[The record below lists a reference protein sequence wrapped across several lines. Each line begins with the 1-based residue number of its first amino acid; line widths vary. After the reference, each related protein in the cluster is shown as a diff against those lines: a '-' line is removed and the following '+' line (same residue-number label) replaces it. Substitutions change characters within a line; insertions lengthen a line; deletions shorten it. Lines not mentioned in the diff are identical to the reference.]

1 MPPLITTSNDAPEK
15 VSCDALVV
23 GAFAGDEG
31 VSLSSQAAAVDAALE
46 GGLSDHLSATS
57 FKANV
62 GNVAIV
68 PTLGRLP
75 ARSIAVVGLGDEQGA
90 GRLEIL
96 RSAGVAARKLG
107 DNATVVASSLHS
119 IDRDGDG
126 TSAAA
131 EGFLLGSYR
140 FTRYKSKPKSSTI
153 ERIVFLDDASN
164 DAIQRGSV
172 LAEATTLARD
182 LTNEPASTLYPATL
196 ASHAQEVADA
206 AGLECTVLEEDELVE
221 RGFGGIV
228 TVGRGSENPPRLIEL
243 RYTPHGASGK
253 VILIGKGIT
262 FDSGGLSLK
271 DAKNME
277 TMKTDMGGGAAV
289 IGAMSALSRLRP
301 NVEVIGLVAA
311 AENVPSSHSVKPGDV
326 IRHYGGTTS
335 EVLNT
340 DAEGRLVLADLLAYA
355 SEQGADAVVDAATL
369 TGSIMVALGRKAV
382 GLFSNNDALKEE
394 LCAAAT
400 SAGERV
406 WPMPLYDDYRS
417 ELDSE
422 VADIKNVGSRWGG
435 AILAALFLREFVGKD
450 IAWAHLDIAG
460 PARAESDFDEV
471 AKGGTGVA
479 TRTLLAWIE
488 GRSS

>member
-1 MPPLITTSNDAPEK
+1 
-15 VSCDALVV
+15 
-23 GAFAGDEG
+23 
-31 VSLSSQAAAVDAALE
+31 
-46 GGLSDHLSATS
+46 
-57 FKANV
+57 
-62 GNVAIV
+62 
-68 PTLGRLP
+68 
-75 ARSIAVVGLGDEQGA
+75 
-90 GRLEIL
+90 
-96 RSAGVAARKLG
+96 
-107 DNATVVASSLHS
+107 
-119 IDRDGDG
+119 
-126 TSAAA
+126 
-131 EGFLLGSYR
+131 
-140 FTRYKSKPKSSTI
+140 
-153 ERIVFLDDASN
+153 
-164 DAIQRGSV
+164 
-172 LAEATTLARD
+172 
-182 LTNEPASTLYPATL
+182 
-196 ASHAQEVADA
+196 
-206 AGLECTVLEEDELVE
+206 
-221 RGFGGIV
+221 
-228 TVGRGSENPPRLIEL
+228 
-243 RYTPHGASGK
+243 
-253 VILIGKGIT
+253 
-262 FDSGGLSLK
+262 
-271 DAKNME
+271 
-277 TMKTDMGGGAAV
+277 MKTDMGGGAAV

-326 IRHYGGTTS
+326 IKHYGGTTS

-450 IAWAHLDIAG
+450 VAWAHLDIAG

-488 GRSS
+488 GRST